1 MIGLLEQLALIP
13 GVSGDEGA
21 VAARIAEEI
30 KGHCDECVT
39 DPLGNLLV
47 YKKGKK
53 RAKNRVMLAAHMD
66 EVGFIVTAIGEDG
79 LLRFDTVGGIDA
91 RVIAGKPVLVGK
103 NRLPGVVGL
112 KPVHLLES
120 EEKDKIPKVD
130 ELYLDIGANSREQA
144 AAAVRLGDRAIF
156 DSEFVRFGEGL
167 IKGRALDDRAGC
179 AALVEMIRGELEYD
193 AWFAFTV
200 QEETGT
206 SGAKTAAFTQDPDYA
221 IVVETTTAGD
231 MGGAPE
237 ERQVCRLGRGPVVSF
252 MDKGTIYD
260 PELFGLALAV
270 AAREG
275 VPAQVKEGVFGGN
288 DSRSIQCARGGV
300 RTIALSI
307 PCRYLHSPSCVLH
320 GGDAENTLRLTRALA
335 AELAAR

>member
-39 DPLGNLLV
+39 DPLGNRLV

-91 RVIAGKPVLVGK
+91 RVIAGKP
-103 NRLPGVVGL
+103 
-112 KPVHLLES
+112 
-120 EEKDKIPKVD
+120 VD

-231 MGGAPE
+231 VGGAPE